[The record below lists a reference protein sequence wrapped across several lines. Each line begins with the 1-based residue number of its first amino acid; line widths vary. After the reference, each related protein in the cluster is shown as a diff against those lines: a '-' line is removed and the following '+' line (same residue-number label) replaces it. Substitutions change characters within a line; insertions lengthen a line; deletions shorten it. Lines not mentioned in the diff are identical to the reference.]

1 MVLWLA
7 ILLYLKVL
15 CVLGHGHFEE
25 QVRDYHF
32 VRIST
37 SNDSIL
43 GVRKSTGTASE
54 LVSIS
59 VEYWA
64 ISTEE
69 FVVWLF
75 FLLPVLSVEL
85 NCINTA
91 TCNHLPL
98 DQIKDPLQESL

>member
-1 MVLWLA
+1 VACDLDIPESL
-7 ILLYLKVL
+7 V
-15 CVLGHGHFEE
+15 CLGSWSFRGTGS
-25 QVRDYHF
+25 RLPY

-54 LVSIS
+54 LLSIS

-85 NCINTA
+85 NCIYTA
-91 TCNHLPL
+91 TCNHLPV